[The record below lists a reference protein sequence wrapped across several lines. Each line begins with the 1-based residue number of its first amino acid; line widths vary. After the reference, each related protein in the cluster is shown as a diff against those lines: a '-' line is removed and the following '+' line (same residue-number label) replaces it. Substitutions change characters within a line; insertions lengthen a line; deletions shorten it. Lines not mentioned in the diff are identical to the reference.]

1 MPQSQIFSNFL
12 AGKQK
17 ADDKALLQQQRDLSQ
32 QAAQG
37 GVQSQAFKDLVGTNP
52 AMASK
57 IGGLL
62 GDIGED
68 RERSLFQDARKLN
81 TALKANNIEG
91 ALRLVEN
98 RLDMGDKL
106 AVENNQPWDPSDT
119 LEMKVKI
126 EAGQIQQVISELDL
140 VDQAGIQS
148 GLIKGQSLTPDQREF
163 KQFKG
168 MEEGAD
174 KQAFGKLIGAI
185 SKTATAEERGKIQQV
200 VGDIKTIQDV
210 KRASGKETAKLAV
223 QLKLKPDVQ
232 RAVVLAQELAKG
244 EAAKTNSE
252 RGNDRALNV
261 YNAAKDGLLGA
272 MSGASTG
279 PALGWL
285 PAITSNQQ
293 IADGA
298 VAAMAP
304 VLKQLFRTAGEG
316 NFSDSDQKVLMGMV
330 PTRSDTPKAR
340 VEKLKLIDTI
350 VMAKLGGSISQ
361 GQDTQQ
367 PEQQGAPQT
376 ATGPNGEKLQLVNG
390 QWVPL

>member
-1 MPQSQIFSNFL
+1 MPQSRIFQNFL
-12 AGKQK
+12 GARRQAE
-17 ADDKALLQQQRDLSQ
+17 ADQRAQQERDLQ
-32 QAAQG
+32 KQAAAG
-37 GVQSQAFKDLVGTNP
+37 GVQSQAFQDFAGVNP
-52 AMASK
+52 VAASK
-57 IGGLL
+57 LGGIL

-81 TALKANNIEG
+81 NALKADDIPG
-91 ALRLVEN
+91 SLSLIKN

-106 AVENNQPWDPSDT
+106 ALESNQPWDPSDT
-119 LEMKVKI
+119 LEMKEKI
-126 EAGQIQQVISELDL
+126 EAGLISEVIADLDL
-140 VDQAGIQS
+140 VEQAGIQS
-148 GLIKGQSLTPDQREF
+148 GLIKGDRLTPDQREF
-163 KQFKG
+163 RQFKN
-168 MEEGAD
+168 MEEGPD

-185 SKTATAEERGKIQQV
+185 SKTATAEERGRIQQV

-316 NFSDSDQKVLMGMV
+316 NFSDSDQKILMGMV
-330 PTRSDTPKAR
+330 PTRSDTAQAR

-350 VMAKLGGSISQ
+350 VMAKLGGDISPTQ
-361 GQDTQQ
+361 NVQQ
-367 PEQQGAPQT
+367 PEQQSAPQT
-376 ATGPNGEKLQLVNG
+376 ATGPNGEKIQLVNG